1 MRYLLA
7 LLLAVAAGAAAAQQ
21 MYRWT
26 DKDGK
31 VHYGPTPP
39 PGVAAKAVKGT
50 ASQVAPQ
57 TPAASPSSSGGQ
69 RDGDDKPR
77 RIDPKKQ
84 Y

>member
-1 MRYLLA
+1 MRYLFA
-7 LLLAVAAGAAAAQQ
+7 LLLAVAASAVLAQQ

-39 PGVAAKAVKGT
+39 AGVAAKAVKDA
-50 ASQVAPQ
+50 ASAVAPQ
-57 TPAASPSSSGGQ
+57 TPAAASQSSSSG
-69 RDGDDKPR
+69 RDDDKPR

>member
-7 LLLAVAAGAAAAQQ
+7 LLLAVAASAALAQQ

-39 PGVAAKAVKGT
+39 QGVAAKAVKGT
-50 ASQVAPQ
+50 ASEVAPQ
-57 TPAASPSSSGGQ
+57 APAPTSPGSRS
-69 RDGDDKPR
+69 GDDKPR